1 MFYALETHV
10 ILLDWFIRI
19 SYEYV
24 LKKNKLQIS
33 AYIIYK
39 CMYFKFHILAACD
52 FHPAESTYGQ
62 ASLAHFVKE
71 SKDRL

>member
-1 MFYALETHV
+1 
-10 ILLDWFIRI
+10 
-19 SYEYV
+19 
-24 LKKNKLQIS
+24 
-33 AYIIYK
+33 
-39 CMYFKFHILAACD
+39 MYFKFHILAACD